1 MSNFLFFPRYI
12 LTHGNMLKG
21 KLKKKKTLFSRQL
34 LKKLRKKRKKLG
46 QEFFH
51 IWDGQFFFKMSDKN
65 IFT

>member
-21 KLKKKKTLFSRQL
+21 KHFKKKTFFSRQL
-34 LKKLRKKRKKLG
+34 LKELRKKRKKLG

-51 IWDGQFFFKMSDKN
+51 IWDRQIFF
-65 IFT
+65 